1 MSNELYLQKLRNQY
15 IQIGEDYLFAIR
27 KGKPKSEIKNIIM
40 NIRSVLT
47 EIKAVEQD
55 MHRITGLPSIATRP
69 L

>member
-55 MHRITGLPSIATRP
+55 MLRVTGLPAIATRP